1 VKIVLRNLHL
11 RNQEKKERDLLRKK
25 KKPQLNK
32 RLKNLFMYKW
42 MVIQMMISV

>member
-1 VKIVLRNLHL
+1 VKIVLRNLQL

-25 KKPQLNK
+25 KKLQLNK